1 MFCFPILDKQAKIM
15 TGSKHNRRGIIVEA
29 KATVT
34 LSTVTFVS
42 NNKEHYRCG
51 QRQVG

>member
-15 TGSKHNRRGIIVEA
+15 TGSKHNRRGYYEVGGK

-34 LSTVTFVS
+34 LSTVAF
-42 NNKEHYRCG
+42 C
-51 QRQVG
+51 Q